1 MTGFAIVQERA
12 FAAALEEMT
21 DDELF
26 NLMRDLE
33 MRGEALDRPSP
44 ADEIFAKLVLTES
57 AIERRFPGQML
68 RPYKDWLRRPERSK
82 RRADARQ
89 PAGHASAGGLHQ
101 AESLFERDDY
111 RDAPAA
117 A

>member
-68 RPYKDWLRRPERSK
+68 RPYKDWLPRPERSK
-82 RRADARQ
+82 RRVRCKAACRSRERWR
-89 PAGHASAGGLHQ
+89 PSLGGIPLRAGRL
-101 AESLFERDDY
+101 
-111 RDAPAA
+111 
-117 A
+117 